1 MTPQELTERSE
12 QSERSAARG
21 EWAAE
26 WHTPSRP
33 ALPDGPAA
41 RPPRLPGEWLRPPF
55 RSGLP
60 IRARLALSYAGM
72 VTGSVAVF
80 ILIVYLFMRYVP
92 AFQLTEAFGGATPF
106 ERVDPGAGGAVEI
119 RSADDF
125 LDTFLLVSGIALA
138 ALALLGAAV
147 GWIVAGRII
156 KPLAA
161 INLAATRAA
170 TGNLDHR
177 VGLEGPRDEVS
188 DLADTFD
195 RMLASLE
202 RSFASHRRFAANAS
216 HELRT
221 PLATTQ
227 TMIDVALDDP
237 ETDAAEFRALAGRVR
252 EMNRANI
259 ETVNA
264 LLDLCDAEG
273 GVRVREPVE
282 LSALARSVIERHR
295 AEAEAAGVELRR
307 AEGRSV
313 WALGDP
319 VLIRQALSNLVRNA
333 LRHNHRGGHAEVRPS
348 TEHGAARLTV
358 VNTGPVV
365 APERVP
371 SLVEPFVRGDGR
383 VKRRGAGHGLGLA
396 LVTAVATAHDGTL
409 RLGAPREGGLA
420 VRLDLPL
427 ADPPF

>member
-1 MTPQELTERSE
+1 MTAHE
-12 QSERSAARG
+12 SAG
-21 EWAAE
+21 TLE
-26 WHTPSRP
+26 RP
-33 ALPDGPAA
+33 APGERRAS
-41 RPPRLPGEWLRPPF
+41 GEWLRPPF
-55 RSGLP
+55 RSGVP
-60 IRARLALSYAGM
+60 IRVRLALSYAGM

-80 ILIVYLFMRYVP
+80 IVIVYLFMRYVP
-92 AFQLTEAFGGATPF
+92 AFQLSETFGGASSF
-106 ERVDPGAGGAVEI
+106 ERVEPPGVGGAVEI
-119 RSADDF
+119 QSADDF

-147 GWIVAGRII
+147 GWLVAGRII
-156 KPLAA
+156 RPLAA

-202 RSFASHRRFAANAS
+202 RSFATHRRFAANAS

-237 ETDAAEFRALAGRVR
+237 ETDAREFRALAGRVR

-282 LSALARSVIERHR
+282 LVELARSVVARHG
-295 AEAEAAGVELRR
+295 AEAEAAGVELHHP
-307 AEGRSV
+307 EGRTV

-333 LRHNHRGGHAEVRPS
+333 IRHNHRGGHARVEQSVEG
-348 TEHGAARLTV
+348 TATRLTV
-358 VNTGPVV
+358 VNSGPVV
-365 APERVP
+365 APELVP

-396 LVTAVATAHDGTL
+396 LVSAVATAHDGAL
-409 RLGAPREGGLA
+409 RLDAPREGGLA
-420 VRLDLPL
+420 VRLDLPR